1 MEVLITGLNW
11 GKAGGQ
17 HKFMDDPVLSFSR
30 LDGKLFREVFLNVHA
45 NVITLLRC
53 ILCLGDHCELRD
65 KGKNQKGKIT
75 IHTVTSQNQGRKGE
89 KGESDNDAIDALRM
103 KAPRVMIFENKFV
116 KDLFRQNRFN
126 AKTVLCMFGQV
137 VKGIFKAMLK
147 VRERMKT
154 KFSELAPYQKRYELA
169 GQYLTKLL
177 HAGIQRG
184 EEMTAIATCLSA
196 GEHVCIDHKDLNNCS
211 MAAYSHHGMLCLSV
225 RDSRGL
231 I

>member
-1 MEVLITGLNW
+1 
-11 GKAGGQ
+11 
-17 HKFMDDPVLSFSR
+17 
-30 LDGKLFREVFLNVHA
+30 
-45 NVITLLRC
+45 
-53 ILCLGDHCELRD
+53 
-65 KGKNQKGKIT
+65 
-75 IHTVTSQNQGRKGE
+75 
-89 KGESDNDAIDALRM
+89 
-103 KAPRVMIFENKFV
+103 
-116 KDLFRQNRFN
+116 
-126 AKTVLCMFGQV
+126 MFGQV

-231 I
+231 IWLLQVGLYFKKYVGHFIQPYNDHLKGILENMESYLNKLRVAYFVVLKKSNVSAFDEWGVNTFDKEDMYFSDDF